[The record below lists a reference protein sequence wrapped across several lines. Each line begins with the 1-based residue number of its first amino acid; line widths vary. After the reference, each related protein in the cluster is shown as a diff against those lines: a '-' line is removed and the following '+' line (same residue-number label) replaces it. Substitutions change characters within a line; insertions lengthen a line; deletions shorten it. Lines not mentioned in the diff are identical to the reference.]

1 MEDADQ
7 VLALRRVD
15 AGLAAD
21 GAVDLSEQRGR
32 DLHEA
37 DAAAQDAGGKA
48 REIADH
54 AAAERHDE
62 IAALEADLEQAL
74 AQRGQLAEAF
84 RRLAGL
90 AGRSSP

>member
-21 GAVDLSEQRGR
+21 RAVDLGEQRRR

-37 DAAAQDAGGKA
+37 HAAAQDARGEA
-48 REIADH
+48 REVADH
-54 AAAERHDE
+54 AAAEGDDNV
-62 IAALEADLEQAL
+62 AALETDLEKAL
-74 AQRGQLAEAF
+74 AEGGQLAEAF
-84 RRLAGL
+84 CRLRRA
-90 AGRSSP
+90 